1 MRVLLLR
8 LRWQWKWKWQQR
20 PSRPVERASSQH
32 QLPSSSSSSSL
43 CGSSSWTLSFS
54 GAGHLLPYHLGVAQ
68 TLLVRTALAPEE
80 KHEKEGRSFPGLS
93 SLFRLPITSVT
104 GSSSG
109 AIAATVATLLP
120 HRVIEYTHRFLDDR
134 GYAFRNLK
142 TMLEEEQE
150 EENMRQ
156 QQGQHNASSFS
167 NNNTNTN
174 KVLLT
179 ICTTRCSDFGIQ
191 NFSFPVDI
199 SGNNNNANGK
209 ANNTNT
215 TTAIDIDRLLKV
227 IQASCTIPQ
236 SFHPLDMI
244 FPPIAAADS
253 SKHNAIIERIGA
265 TMVRIGD
272 IVMSSNNS
280 QKNRRNDDDAT
291 INTTTTNTNTDD
303 EGNWYCY
310 PNEEG
315 IEING
320 RYYVDGGIA
329 APFPSAPIYYNK
341 NSCDTKNTDND
352 NDTNTNPI
360 TGRILVSPIAGN
372 YYDKTTTRD
381 DNNTAQHVV
390 LSPSPSV
397 LRIIQPKDTSWS
409 LPPALFAVSLSSSSV
424 AVRARPSVQ
433 NLRAMMTAMGVVPT
447 PTRTIPS
454 SGSSSAHNHV
464 LRDWYERGKE
474 DAHEFLLQHEEHK

>member
-1 MRVLLLR
+1 MYMM
-8 LRWQWKWKWQQR
+8 
-20 PSRPVERASSQH
+20 
-32 QLPSSSSSSSL
+32 
-43 CGSSSWTLSFS
+43 
-54 GAGHLLPYHLGVAQ
+54 LPYHLGVAQ
-68 TLLVRTALAPEE
+68 TLLVRTALAPKE
-80 KHEKEGRSFPGLS
+80 KHETEDRSFPGSS

-120 HRVIEYTHRFLDDR
+120 HRMIEYTHRFLDDR
-134 GYAFRNLK
+134 GYAFRNLT
-142 TMLEEEQE
+142 TMLKEEEQE
-150 EENMRQ
+150 AENMRQ
-156 QQGQHNASSFS
+156 QQGQHNTSSFS
-167 NNNTNTN
+167 NNYTNNTN

-199 SGNNNNANGK
+199 SGNNNSNGN
-209 ANNTNT
+209 ANNTST

-253 SKHNAIIERIGA
+253 SKHNPIIERIGA

-272 IVMSSNNS
+272 MVMSSNNS

-291 INTTTTNTNTDD
+291 TCTTNNNTNTDD

-329 APFPSAPIYYNK
+329 APFPSAPIYN
-341 NSCDTKNTDND
+341 NTDFCDTKNTDND

-390 LSPSPSV
+390 ASPSPAV

-424 AVRARPSVQ
+424 AVRVRPSVQ

-447 PTRTIPS
+447 PTRTRTS

-474 DAHEFLLQHEEHK
+474 DAHEFLLQHEKHK